1 MAFSG
6 NLEHIPLV
14 DIIQLLHGT
23 RKSGIL
29 KIAGRRGESRLV
41 FKDGFIVSASHL
53 NNRVRIGAFMVERAD
68 ITAAALEQALT
79 AQQQAGRARQPL
91 IQTLLCLGLVEE
103 EKAYAALQALI
114 SMTIVE
120 ILTWSSGVFLLE
132 PTRDAIKDDFRYYP
146 DHLEREVNV
155 EVQGALL
162 DALRIYDEKL
172 RDGEL
177 TLEQDPAAEEYDE
190 IAAALL
196 GLPDAA
202 EENEPPE
209 HEPLEELTA
218 EDLGLS
224 ELEQL

>member
-91 IQTLLCLGLVEE
+91 IQTLLGLDLVEE
-103 EKAYAALQALI
+103 EKAYVALQALI

-132 PTRDAIKDDFRYYP
+132 PTRDAIKDDFKYYP

-202 EENEPPE
+202 EETAPPV

>member
-1 MAFSG
+1 
-6 NLEHIPLV
+6 
-14 DIIQLLHGT
+14 
-23 RKSGIL
+23 
-29 KIAGRRGESRLV
+29 
-41 FKDGFIVSASHL
+41 
-53 NNRVRIGAFMVERAD
+53 MVERAD

-132 PTRDAIKDDFRYYP
+132 PTRDAIKDDFKYYP

-162 DALRIYDEKL
+162 DALRIYDEKR
-172 RDGEL
+172 RDGAL

-209 HEPLEELTA
+209 HKPLEEITA